1 MSEEERTARM
11 ARWQGAITYNALDE
25 ADLII
30 EAVFE
35 DMDVK
40 LAVFAELDRVARPGA
55 VLATNTS
62 YLDINRIARATRGPA
77 DVLGLHFFSPANIMK
92 LLEVV
97 AGQSTSPD
105 TVATG
110 FELARRLGKTPV
122 RAGVCDGFI
131 GNRILAVH
139 RQAAD
144 LMMQD
149 GASPYEIDA
158 AVRAF
163 GYPMGPYQMAD
174 LAGGDIGWA
183 TRKRRA
189 ATRDPALRY
198 VRIPDLLCE
207 RGWFGQKSG
216 RGFYLYPD
224 GARQGEPDP
233 EVLALIDEERRRA
246 GGSPRHS
253 ARTRFSAATWPP

>member
-1 MSEEERTARM
+1 MVEQDEAALARGRARVDQVYARLVGKGRMSEDERAARM
-11 ARWQGAITYNALDE
+11 NRWQGATTYDALGE

-40 LAVFAELDRVARPGA
+40 LAVFAELDRCGAAGRGAGDQYVLSGHQPHRARH
-55 VLATNTS
+55 
-62 YLDINRIARATRGPA
+62 ARPA
-77 DVLGLHFFSPANIMK
+77 DVLGLHFSPANIMK

-97 AGQSTSPD
+97 AGQSTAPD

-189 ATRDPALRY
+189 ARATRRCATCAFPTCCASAT
-198 VRIPDLLCE
+198 
-207 RGWFGQKSG
+207 G
-216 RGFYLYPD
+216 
-224 GARQGEPDP
+224 
-233 EVLALIDEERRRA
+233 
-246 GGSPRHS
+246 S
-253 ARTRFSAATWPP
+253 ARRPGAASTCIRTARARASPIPKCWP

>member
-40 LAVFAELDRVARPGA
+40 LAVFAELDAWRGRARCWRPIRPIW
-55 VLATNTS
+55 TS
-62 YLDINRIARATRGPA
+62 TASRAPRAAGRRTGPA
-77 DVLGLHFFSPANIMK
+77 FFRRQHHEA
-92 LLEVV
+92 
-97 AGQSTSPD
+97 AGGGGGPSTSPD

-131 GNRILAVH
+131 NRILACTGRRH
-139 RQAAD
+139 

-149 GASPYEIDA
+149 GASPYGSTRPCA
-158 AVRAF
+158 

-183 TRKRRA
+183 TRKRPPPR
-189 ATRDPALRY
+189 ATRRCAT
-198 VRIPDLLCE
+198 RIPDLLCE
-207 RGWFGQKSG
+207 RGWFAR
-216 RGFYLYPD
+216 RGAWLLYPD

-233 EVLALIDEERRRA
+233 
-246 GGSPRHS
+246 GC
-253 ARTRFSAATWPP
+253 WP